1 VIGGAVVPTL
11 IAQTWFQPEFKP
23 LAHEPEALEVKA
35 AAAGEEP
42 WRRWSRIGRPP
53 SLSRRRSRFRFARSW
68 G

>member
-1 VIGGAVVPTL
+1 MIGGAVVPTL

-42 WRRWSRIGRPP
+42 
-53 SLSRRRSRFRFARSW
+53 
-68 G
+68 